1 LEEELLLTSGTP
13 DNAQVLLMIL
23 RSNRTILDVLS
34 LLGATF
40 AFAALV
46 LSNYL
51 SMAKA

>member
-1 LEEELLLTSGTP
+1 
-13 DNAQVLLMIL
+13 MIL

-51 SMAKA
+51 STSAVDDPQKQQNHT